1 MVLFALHLAQTISS
15 RTAFQVSCFLF
26 PFTPLHFHHFRAP
39 SLPRRLTHARIW
51 TPPFDASCQWV
62 CCSALHLKSDSNHP
76 LIRCT
81 SPLKC
86 APPGI
91 LPKQHRAKKIK
102 QSPHCLDMCW
112 IIPARCSMIRKLS
125 LCSCPCSGFTLSTKM
140 LNTASL
146 VPSHVNFQ

>member
-91 LPKQHRAKKIK
+91 LPKQHRAKKNQTISSLFRHVLDHPSK
-102 QSPHCLDMCW
+102 VLYDPETKPLFLPLFWFYPIYKNAEHCLAC
-112 IIPARCSMIRKLS
+112 AE
-125 LCSCPCSGFTLSTKM
+125 SC
-140 LNTASL
+140 
-146 VPSHVNFQ
+146 